1 MAKYAGKDGM
11 GGLEKE
17 DFNTANLKH
26 AINGRLF
33 CNLEGLTMKSGQKI
47 RWHTAVLVGGPT
59 IALQPD

>member
-1 MAKYAGKDGM
+1 M
-11 GGLEKE
+11 GGLEEE